1 MAAITPTPLKNKLIN
16 SLLLLIMIASVL
28 FVLYTII
35 DIWPNKYGLG
45 NPFWGYKLTIEK
57 RIMLLV
63 VLGGGLGAFIHTATS
78 FTDFLGN
85 RTLKYSW
92 VPWYIM
98 RPFIGSALAII
109 VYLLLRGGLFNPTF
123 DNSSDYSNYTFETV
137 NIDSLQQEF
146 SNYVESLSTD
156 TLLTTAK
163 KDSLIFIKK
172 TELTKIVQQNKE
184 IPPVNP
190 FGIMA
195 IACMTGM
202 FSRQAIDKLREIF
215 ESMFRVN
222 KDVREDKLTDNTNTT
237 GE

>member
-1 MAAITPTPLKNKLIN
+1 M
-16 SLLLLIMIASVL
+16 
-28 FVLYTII
+28 
-35 DIWPNKYGLG
+35 
-45 NPFWGYKLTIEK
+45 
-57 RIMLLV
+57 
-63 VLGGGLGAFIHTATS
+63 
-78 FTDFLGN
+78 
-85 RTLKYSW
+85 
-92 VPWYIM
+92 
-98 RPFIGSALAII
+98 
-109 VYLLLRGGLFNPTF
+109 
-123 DNSSDYSNYTFETV
+123 
-137 NIDSLQQEF
+137 
-146 SNYVESLSTD
+146 
-156 TLLTTAK
+156 LTTAK